1 MRNQIVIYKSK
12 RKATIITL
20 VGLLLIMVGW
30 LFLQYPDNAIAGWS
44 FIIFGSICMIFGV
57 GTRLDRKPYL
67 ILTEN
72 GISEM
77 FSVRE
82 EIEWSAIRQAD
93 EFFYIGQYFI
103 RLLVDRSYKPDLIQP
118 TWFCRFDRIYARE
131 GVKAIFIRTSFL
143 QISSVKLVRLINKL
157 MKADATERGR
167 ILDNVPKNLT
177 SN

>member
-1 MRNQIVIYKSK
+1 MSKQIVIYKSK
-12 RKATIITL
+12 RKATIIAL
-20 VGLLLIMVGW
+20 VGLLLIMIGW

-44 FIIFGSICMIFGV
+44 FIIFGAICMIFGI

-72 GISEM
+72 GITEM

-82 EIEWSAIRQAD
+82 EIAWSAIRQAD

-103 RLLVDRSYKPDLIQP
+103 RLLVDRNYKPDLIQP
-118 TWFCRFDRIYARE
+118 TWFYRFDRLYARE

-143 QISSVKLVRLINKL
+143 AISSVKLVSLINRL
-157 MKADATERGR
+157 MKADATERTR
-167 ILDNVPKNLT
+167 ILDKVPRNLT